1 MINTKYVITI
11 DGPAASGK
19 TSVSRDVAN
28 SFGWKWV
35 STGAF
40 YRGLATVALKEK
52 IDINDEAGLVRIAN
66 SPIWSVEMNDHE
78 TTVLYQNKRINADIN
93 LDETGMYAS
102 KISQYPLVRQALLPL
117 QRACAVANSVLIAE
131 GRDCGTVVFPEALVK
146 IYLTANSD
154 SRAQRRSQENTGTF
168 EVVKELQAERDRS
181 DKNRAVAP
189 LQVPVGAI
197 VIDSSTMGREAVVEK
212 AKSIISDQLSA
223 RKLDHLKLKPT
234 S

>member
-1 MINTKYVITI
+1 MIKNYVITV
-11 DGPAASGK
+11 DGPSASGK

-28 SFGWKWV
+28 AFGWKWV

-40 YRGLATVALKEK
+40 YRGLAVVALKEK
-52 IDINDEAGLVRIAN
+52 TDFESEHALVRLAQ
-66 SPIWSVEMNDHE
+66 SSVWSVEMNAHE
-78 TTVLYQNKRINADIN
+78 TTVLYKQMRINAEIN

-117 QRACAVANSVLIAE
+117 QRACVQSGSVLIAE

-154 SRAQRRSQENTGTF
+154 SRAQRRSMENTGSF
-168 EVVKELQAERDRS
+168 ELVKVLQEERDKS
-181 DKNRAVAP
+181 DESRTVAP
-189 LQVPVGAI
+189 LQVPTGAV

-212 AKSIISDQLSA
+212 AKSIIQTELAKRQLT
-223 RKLDHLKLKPT
+223 HLQNV
-234 S
+234 

>member
-1 MINTKYVITI
+1 MIKDYVITV
-11 DGPAASGK
+11 DGPSASGK

-28 SFGWKWV
+28 AFGWKWV

-40 YRGLATVALKEK
+40 YRGLAVVALKEK
-52 IDINDEAGLVRIAN
+52 TDFESEHALVRLAQ
-66 SPIWSVEMNDHE
+66 SSVWSVEMNAHE
-78 TTVLYQNKRINADIN
+78 TTVLYKQTRINAEIN

-117 QRACAVANSVLIAE
+117 QRACVQPGSVLIAE

-154 SRAQRRSQENTGTF
+154 SRAQRRSMENTGSF
-168 EVVKELQAERDRS
+168 ELVKVLQEERDKS
-181 DKNRAVAP
+181 DESRTVAP
-189 LQVPVGAI
+189 LQVPAGAV

-212 AKSIISDQLSA
+212 AKLIIQTELAKRQLT
-223 RKLDHLKLKPT
+223 HLENV
-234 S
+234 